1 MPCAHVCGGDSVVSQ
16 GVLFFAAVL
25 DAVLREAV
33 AGVWLFTCWCVCSC
47 AAVADVCAAVQQDTE
62 VV

>member
-25 DAVLREAV
+25 GAVLREAV
-33 AGVWLFTCWCVCSC
+33 AGVWLFAC
-47 AAVADVCAAVQQDTE
+47 
-62 VV
+62 